1 MNSSQSQ
8 IDNEKYS
15 QALQGAAAGQQS
27 VDEATS
33 RIHDAAQQ
41 KIDTFNETMQSIVE
55 PVGAE
60 ILKDPAGKLVK
71 SAAKKIL
78 GTGKKIVKNVVADV
92 QDGINP
98 TNRLVDTAKQT
109 LDEAKASVRD
119 TVSGVKKFG
128 KGALKLVNKTRE
140 GARTAIKSAEQR
152 IADLKESGEKQ
163 AQALVDKAKSTAKS
177 TVDSAKSAAQT
188 QVDAAKG
195 QIDSAKTAAQTQV
208 DAAQSQVD
216 SAKSAAQ
223 TQVDAAQSQVDS
235 AKTAAQTQVDAAQP
249 ARTLE
254 SQNELLNEG
263 QIASNQLDDSQL
275 QALKEA
281 QQTKSDLQAS
291 DDASKLDFENKFKD
305 ADFKNKLKAYQDKSS
320 STPDKPTDY
329 NNDSNIKP
337 TSADDVGAD
346 LNVGSE
352 AKSITMNGKTMDADT
367 YLNDLTDRIAS
378 GDVGIDD
385 GAGLHNFMKSYLKG
399 TDADPINFL
408 DSGAPMRDA
417 INQRN
422 AGLGGQSN
430 VDIPNTQAPQASPA
444 SQADALGSEKA
455 SDPLGGGGEADTPAP
470 PPKPTAP
477 PKPTPKTK
485 PNVDEDGNLLDELPE
500 EEILAGGGPEDIF
513 ADVIAGLTGIG
524 TLIAGAVSGKKAA
537 PTQEIQAVNPSTQ
550 FGV

>member
-1 MNSSQSQ
+1 LNYLFKFQIPQLFELFILNFKSSVISYMNSSQTRT
-8 IDNEKYS
+8 DNEKYA

-27 VDEATS
+27 VDEATG

-41 KIDTFNETMQSIVE
+41 KIDTFNTTMQSIVE

-78 GTGKKIVKNVVADV
+78 GTGKKIVKNVVSDV
-92 QDGINP
+92 QDGVNP
-98 TNRLVDTAKQT
+98 ATRLADTAKTT
-109 LDEAKASVRD
+109 LEDAKATVRD

-128 KGALKLVNKTRE
+128 KGALKIVNKGRE

-152 IADLKESGEKQ
+152 IADLKASGEKQ
-163 AQALVDKAKSTAKS
+163 AQDLVDSAKSAAKS
-177 TVDSAKSAAQT
+177 TVDSAKAQ
-188 QVDAAKG
+188 VAK
-195 QIDSAKTAAQTQV
+195 
-208 DAAQSQVD
+208 
-216 SAKSAAQ
+216 
-223 TQVDAAQSQVDS
+223 
-235 AKTAAQTQVDAAQP
+235 QP

-263 QIASNQLDDSQL
+263 QTASNQLDDTQL

-305 ADFKNKLKAYQDKSS
+305 ADFKNKLKAYQDKSDT
-320 STPDKPTDY
+320 TPDKPADY
-329 NNDSNIKP
+329 DNDSNIKP

-352 AKSITMNGKTMDADT
+352 AKSVTMNGKTMDADS

-378 GDVGIDD
+378 GDVGMDD

-399 TDADPINFL
+399 TDADPINFS

-417 INQRN
+417 MNSRN
-422 AGLGGQSN
+422 AVVGDANNLDLPKTDALGGQADSFAAGAQT
-430 VDIPNTQAPQASPA
+430 TQIQPTPQADPSSQVAPTDQA
-444 SQADALGSEKA
+444 DPSSQAAPKTDTDALG
-455 SDPLGGGGEADTPAP
+455 GTDTPAPP

-513 ADVIAGLTGIG
+513 ADVIAGLTGLG
-524 TLIAGAVSGKKAA
+524 TLIAGAVGGKKAA
-537 PTQEIQAVNPSTQ
+537 PTPVVRAINPSTQ